1 MAYISLSTAASRFTG
16 AEKLLKKVGVK
27 KPCLSAC
34 LGEVRDPSRE
44 YKRTSAPAKP
54 AKPAK
59 PVSIGKLLNKV
70 ERLHKEDRARALRIK
85 EASAAYIASLK
96 KAK

>member
-16 AEKLLKKVGVK
+16 AEKLLKKAGVK

-44 YKRTSAPAKP
+44 YKRTSAP

-96 KAK
+96 EAK